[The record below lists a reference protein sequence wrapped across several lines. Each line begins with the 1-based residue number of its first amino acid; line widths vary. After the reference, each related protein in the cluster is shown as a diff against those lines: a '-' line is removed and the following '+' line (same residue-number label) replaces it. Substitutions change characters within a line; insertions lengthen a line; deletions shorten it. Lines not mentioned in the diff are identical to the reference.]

1 MCCWAVRLA
10 PLPVPLV
17 TTHRAQP
24 HHVFMFSSSRHIDV
38 LLFIHLC
45 CTTVFVAL
53 LLSSIAT
60 YTSSLHHLIL
70 VIHIVSL
77 LPATVG
83 TLQNTLQ
90 MPPVY
95 SPSSYRPCRGPFQR
109 TTFHMPPF
117 TIIMSRRG
125 VALATFRQHKLP
137 VVWLRGR
144 LIA

>member
-1 MCCWAVRLA
+1 ML
-10 PLPVPLV
+10 
-17 TTHRAQP
+17 
-24 HHVFMFSSSRHIDV
+24 SSSRHIDV

-45 CTTVFVAL
+45 RTTVFVAL
-53 LLSSIAT
+53 LLSSIAA

-77 LPATVG
+77 LPAAVG
-83 TLQNTLQ
+83 TLQ

-95 SPSSYRPCRGPFQR
+95 SPSSYRPRRGPFLR

-125 VALATFRQHKLP
+125 VALATFRQRKLP